1 MSLYSSCRQVEVA
14 LTFEIASEPAKTP
27 SHSQLKEPM
36 LHLMHSSIHWRLRC
50 IDDSSSEE
58 NTPPN
63 VLQTAAEQGCPSS
76 AEVASS
82 STGTATP
89 PWLPR
94 RRPSAAPSPPRTR
107 RRVQPRRR
115 RLVRCAPKRSRLA
128 TPVKGDK
135 NAVKLPPR
143 MRASARRL
151 STCISPLLLAENT
164 ALVTSLSPTE
174 TIALVTLLPP
184 TKDSAFVTPNKAVKF
199 VTVPPLTKATKLVAP
214 RWSQR
219 LECFDRHVQHCWH
232 LDQAT
237 CSCRRGGLTRHA
249 LA

>member
-1 MSLYSSCRQVEVA
+1 
-14 LTFEIASEPAKTP
+14 
-27 SHSQLKEPM
+27 
-36 LHLMHSSIHWRLRC
+36 
-50 IDDSSSEE
+50 
-58 NTPPN
+58 
-63 VLQTAAEQGCPSS
+63 
-76 AEVASS
+76 
-82 STGTATP
+82 
-89 PWLPR
+89 
-94 RRPSAAPSPPRTR
+94 
-107 RRVQPRRR
+107 
-115 RLVRCAPKRSRLA
+115 
-128 TPVKGDK
+128 
-135 NAVKLPPR
+135 

-237 CSCRRGGLTRHA
+237 SSASLKTELPSNPSTPSVPPPSFYQA
-249 LA
+249 LRPDG